1 MNPTKNTPWQ
11 RFIKLLSL
19 ERKDI
24 LQIFYYA
31 IFSGLVALSLP
42 LGIQAIVNLIQGA
55 QVSTSWI
62 ILVSVVTLGVIFA
75 GVLNLMQ
82 LRIIETIQQR
92 IFVKSSFELSYR
104 FPKIRMEALRNEYAP
119 ELANRFF
126 DTLTIQKGLLKVL
139 VEVPATIL
147 QILFALILLSFYHP
161 LFIVFGIVLL
171 TSFFLVFQYT
181 ARKGLE
187 TSLMESKYKYKVAHW
202 IQEVAR
208 SIISFKLSGKTGM
221 ALRKND
227 LLVENYLH
235 ARESHFRI
243 IKIQFMKMI
252 GFKAIITAGLLI
264 IGGVLVLNQQMNI
277 GQFVAAEI
285 IILLVINS
293 IEKLILGLETL
304 YDMLTSIEKLGQ
316 VVDKPL
322 ESQEGEKID
331 FEDGMTIELNEV
343 NYEVENREKAILK
356 DISFKIEP
364 DSRILIQGESGSGK
378 SSLLRIIA
386 GVIRQTSGNIYVN
399 GLSIRGIHKNHY
411 RAHLG
416 LSLSEEFPFEG
427 TLRENMTFG
436 DVSIADK
443 SILEVMDAVGLMKF
457 LKELPDGLNT
467 ILYPEGKQVSFTIA
481 KKIVLA
487 RAILKKP
494 KLLILEDALD
504 QFSEKE
510 TESIIDY
517 LSKPSNPW
525 ALIVVG
531 SNEYWKKHAKEI
543 INLKEGVIQSKM
555 ELAC

>member
-1 MNPTKNTPWQ
+1 MNSKKYTPWQ

-19 ERKDI
+19 EKKDI

-62 ILVSVVTLGVIFA
+62 ILVSVVTLGVVFA

-171 TSFFLVFQYT
+171 SSFFLVFQYT

-187 TSLMESKYKYKVAHW
+187 TSLQESKYKYKVAHW

-221 ALRKND
+221 ALNKND
-227 LLVENYLH
+227 ALVENYLH

-252 GFKAIITAGLLI
+252 GFKAAITAGLLI

-293 IEKLILGLETL
+293 VEKLILGLETL

-322 ESQEGEKID
+322 ESQDGEKID
-331 FEDGMTIELNEV
+331 FEDGMNIEINNITYVVSE
-343 NYEVENREKAILK
+343 RETPILK
-356 DISFKIEP
+356 DISFNITP
-364 DSRILIQGESGSGK
+364 SSRILIQGESGSGK

-386 GVIRQTSGNIYVN
+386 GVIKQSAGNIYVN
-399 GLSIRGIHKNHY
+399 GLSIRGLHKNHY

-436 DVSIADK
+436 DESITDK
-443 SILEVMDAVGLMKF
+443 KILETMEAVGLMKF
-457 LKELPDGLNT
+457 LKELPEGLNT
-467 ILYPEGKQVSFTIA
+467 VLYPEGKQVSYTIA

-487 RAILKKP
+487 RAILKQP

-504 QFSEKE
+504 QFSDKE
-510 TESIIDY
+510 TKSIIDY

-531 SNEYWKKHAKEI
+531 SNEYWKNNCKEVI
-543 INLKEGVIQSKM
+543 HLSEGVVQSKM